1 MKKSEKLRNLFFGS
15 SLLISALGV
24 FIVLQPDSSLRII
37 TYCLGTV
44 IVLLGLIDL
53 ITFLINKEDRGALW
67 YLMVRSIAFF
77 ILAAFTF
84 VKSEYVSSILPFL
97 FGFLLSIDGLYKIV
111 TGIQIK
117 KSLNTWS
124 SVLILGIAILAV
136 GVIIVLNPF
145 KVAKLTMQVIGVSL
159 ILDGV
164 FNIWTQINHRRH
176 VKLQGELIEVS
187 ARDVDDDDK

>member
-37 TYCLGTV
+37 TYCLSTV

-187 ARDVDDDDK
+187 ARDVDEDDK

>member
-176 VKLQGELIEVS
+176 VKLQGELIEAS

>member
-77 ILAAFTF
+77 ILATFTF

-97 FGFLLSIDGLYKIV
+97 FGFLLSVDGLYKIV

>member
-187 ARDVDDDDK
+187 ARDVDEDDK

>member
-124 SVLILGIAILAV
+124 SVIILGIAILAV

>member
-187 ARDVDDDDK
+187 ARDVDNDDK

>member
-15 SLLISALGV
+15 SLLVSALGV